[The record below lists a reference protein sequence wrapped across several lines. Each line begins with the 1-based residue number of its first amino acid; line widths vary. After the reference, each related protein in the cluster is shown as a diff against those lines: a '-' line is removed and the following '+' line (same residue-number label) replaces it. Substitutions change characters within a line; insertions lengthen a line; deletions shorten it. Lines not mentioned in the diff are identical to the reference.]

1 MTVSLAIKEWFFDRE
16 AIQKAVERGNLRA
29 LSKAGAFIRTRARSS
44 LRRRKKPSAPG
55 SPPSVHSRDSFA
67 TLKNILFGLEPQ
79 RQAVIIGPVAL
90 RGSSGNA
97 ATAPVS
103 GTVPNVLEFGGAIAV
118 SEQQVTYHDHGQKV
132 VQWVQANPRRRRL
145 GKRDL
150 PRRRRRVRVEERPFM
165 GPALEAE
172 AQHIPDA
179 WAGSVRG

>member
-1 MTVSLAIKEWFFDRE
+1 MTVSIAIKDWFFDRE
-16 AIQKAVERGNLRA
+16 AVQKAVERGNLRA

-44 LRRRKKPSAPG
+44 LRRRKKPSPAG

-103 GTVPNVLEFGGAIAV
+103 GTVPNVMEFGGAIAV
-118 SEQQVTYHDHGQKV
+118 SEQQVTFHDHGQKV
-132 VQWVQANPRRRRL
+132 VQWVQANPRRRRP
-145 GKRDL
+145 GKRDI
-150 PRRRRRVRVEERPFM
+150 PRRRRRVRVDARPFM

-179 WAGSVRG
+179 WSGSVRG

>member
-1 MTVSLAIKEWFFDRE
+1 MTVSIAIKEWFFDRE
-16 AIQKAVERGNLRA
+16 AVQKAVERGNLRA

-44 LRRRKKPSAPG
+44 LRRRKKPSPPG
-55 SPPSVHSRDSFA
+55 APPSVHSRDSFA

-79 RQAVIIGPVAL
+79 RQAVIIGPVGL
-90 RGSSGNA
+90 GRSGSA

-103 GTVPNVLEFGGAIAV
+103 GTVPNVLEFGGAISV
-118 SEQQVTYHDHGQKV
+118 SEQQVSFYDHGERV
-132 VQWVQANPRRRRL
+132 TRWVQTNARRHGNRNV
-145 GKRDL
+145 
-150 PRRRRRVRVEERPFM
+150 PRRRRRVRVEARPFM

>member
-1 MTVSLAIKEWFFDRE
+1 MTVSIAIKDWFFDRE
-16 AIQKAVERGNLRA
+16 AVQKAVERGNLRA
-29 LSKAGAFIRTRARSS
+29 LAKAGAFIRTRARSS

-79 RQAVIIGPVAL
+79 RQSVIIGPVGL
-90 RGSSGNA
+90 RGRSSIA

-103 GTVPNVLEFGGAIAV
+103 GTVPNVLEFGGAVAV
-118 SEQQVTYHDHGQKV
+118 SEQEITFHDHGDTV
-132 VQWVQANPRRRRL
+132 TRWVQANPRRRRS
-145 GKRDL
+145 GKRDM
-150 PRRRRRVRVEERPFM
+150 PRRRRRVRVDARPFM

>member
-1 MTVSLAIKEWFFDRE
+1 MTVSIAIKEWFFDRE
-16 AIQKAVERGNLRA
+16 AVQKAIERGNLRA
-29 LSKAGAFIRTRARSS
+29 LSEAGAFIRTRARSS
-44 LRRRKKPSAPG
+44 LRRRKKPSPAG
-55 SPPSVHSRDSFA
+55 SPPSVHSRDSLA

-103 GTVPNVLEFGGAIAV
+103 GTVPNVMEFGGPIAV
-118 SEQQVTYHDHGQKV
+118 SEQQITFHDHGKEV
-132 VQWVQANPRRRRL
+132 VQWVQANPRRRRS

-150 PRRRRRVRVEERPFM
+150 PRRRRRVPVDARPFM